1 MHLRNQSNV
10 KKIPAAIRGLKCHN
24 ANTFTVFFL
33 KIFKLYETQ
42 KPNRSLSTFTRT
54 ADNSPIWHIPVEILE
69 NTTANS
75 LALTCSSNICGGFW
89 SNNQDSVPCE
99 ASSSVDNAHFSVRSQ
114 TPSRDLLSFFFSF
127 GYYHMNDHGF
137 TGLTQTKP
145 LSSLHILA
153 HKTPLLWGGKA
164 GKEGAAHF
172 VCVCVCT

>member
-1 MHLRNQSNV
+1 M
-10 KKIPAAIRGLKCHN
+10 KPK
-24 ANTFTVFFL
+24 
-33 KIFKLYETQ
+33 

-99 ASSSVDNAHFSVRSQ
+99 ASSSVDNAPEKSLYAHRH
-114 TPSRDLLSFFFSF
+114 RAEIYCLFFFF
-127 GYYHMNDHGF
+127 VYYHMNDHGF

-172 VCVCVCT
+172 VCVCVCVRRYKTVKHVHMATVTIQLKSAHTDSKCH